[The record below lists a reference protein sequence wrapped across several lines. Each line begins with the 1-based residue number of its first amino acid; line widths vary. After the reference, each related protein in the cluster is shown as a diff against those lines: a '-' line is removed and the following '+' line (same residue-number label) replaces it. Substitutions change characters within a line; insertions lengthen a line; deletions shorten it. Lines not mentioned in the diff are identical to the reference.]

1 MAVEKIENYNIHQNP
16 ATNENQFD
24 IENYLNENWNKTKE
38 VVNNNADELIDIQGK
53 ISDLETDN
61 TSNKQD
67 ISEIK
72 QEQQTQNA
80 NIEKL
85 KQEDIDIKK
94 ELERT
99 KKEFDDY
106 AIHGQA
112 SGEFIHL
119 TDSAKSSCKVDL
131 KGNTKQETRTG
142 KNLFNIE
149 TATMYA
155 GTKELTSDKTGFI
168 LRKSTNRVNNYYLT
182 KNLPAGT
189 YTIYFKLKLENS
201 TFNQQNVGF
210 SFKNSAQDN
219 VGATVTA
226 TSNGTYALKVTTDQ
240 EVSFLYCFINNGENA
255 NCVATITDFMILE
268 GEHTIDENYERFG
281 ASPSLNH
288 PSKIETVGN
297 NINLLHMQE
306 KSYIQLGVNVTQKES
321 CLELNG
327 TTNGAQNILS
337 GGYVDIGNFKKGKYI
352 FKAHIS
358 GSFEKQGS
366 DDFALYIR
374 KKNDT
379 SKSYGNIS
387 GANIEEG
394 TNSFIFELTEDT
406 DLVIQ
411 IWVNA
416 SGIVFSNFE
425 MKLKIEE
432 GEIATSHS
440 PYNLGSVKII
450 VINENLYNEDNY
462 ADKLTIDT
470 DETFKETSSTKIIK
484 IPVKPNSTYTLS
496 RSPVEGT
503 TANIV
508 YGISDTEPLANA
520 KCTYNI
526 LHSTETNK
534 QIVTTANTKYIC
546 IRKQK
551 NNSDY
556 ALFENMK
563 VEENEVATS
572 YIEHEENSVTVPIQ
586 QEMLEEDYI
595 DKENKKEV
603 HNWLTVTLD
612 GVQNIARYKHKTIE
626 NEERSFFQ
634 FNITGKGNGF
644 SGGADSIY
652 CDKLKAF
659 EGAANN
665 AINQECIWNEEG
677 QYFYISINKSRLETD
692 DTEGMNKF
700 LQENPMQVY
709 CTRAETLEL
718 DLTQEQIE
726 ALEKLDEMQTYKN
739 ITNITTDSIAI
750 LDVDYKKDL
759 ETWQKQQD
767 DRITA
772 LEELLSTTQTS
783 AMLIENLENDL
794 LKEVE

>member
-1 MAVEKIENYNIHQNP
+1 MAVEKIGNYNIHQNP

-24 IENYLNENWNKTKE
+24 VENYLNENWNKTKE
-38 VVNNNADELIDIQGK
+38 VVNNNADELISVQGRA
-53 ISDLETDN
+53 SALETDN
-61 TSNKQD
+61 TTNKQD

-72 QEQQTQNA
+72 EEQTEQNT
-80 NIEKL
+80 NIESLQTKL
-85 KQEDIDIKK
+85 EKVE
-94 ELERT
+94 
-99 KKEFDDY
+99 KEFNDY

-119 TDSAKSSCKVDL
+119 TDSAKASCKVDI
-131 KGNTKQETRTG
+131 KGNVKQ
-142 KNLFNIE
+142 
-149 TATMYA
+149 
-155 GTKELTSDKTGFI
+155 D
-168 LRKSTNRVNNYYLT
+168 
-182 KNLPAGT
+182 
-189 YTIYFKLKLENS
+189 
-201 TFNQQNVGF
+201 
-210 SFKNSAQDN
+210 
-219 VGATVTA
+219 
-226 TSNGTYALKVTTDQ
+226 
-240 EVSFLYCFINNGENA
+240 GEPTLDTP
-255 NCVATITDFMILE
+255 VEIQV
-268 GEHTIDENYERFG
+268 
-281 ASPSLNH
+281 
-288 PSKIETVGN
+288 VGN

-321 CLELNG
+321 SLELNG

-450 VINENLYNEDNY
+450 AINENLYNENNY

-484 IPVKPNSTYTLS
+484 IPVKPNSIYTLS

-526 LHSTETNK
+526 LHSTGTNK

-586 QEMLEEDYI
+586 QEMLLEDEFDRI
-595 DKENKKEV
+595 NKKEV
-603 HNWLTVTLD
+603 HNWSKYEITGNEDWRKHATTSNNAFYFEAKNIFTNAETPANNKEEATIINTHYKNYAVDTIAQNNIEGTGLAMNTAYYIGTGLDGISTLEEFKAKMQELYNAGTPVTLY
-612 GVQNIARYKHKTIE
+612 YKKTE
-626 NEERSFFQ
+626 A
-634 FNITGKGNGF
+634 TK
-644 SGGADSIY
+644 
-652 CDKLKAF
+652 
-659 EGAANN
+659 
-665 AINQECIWNEEG
+665 
-677 QYFYISINKSRLETD
+677 
-692 DTEGMNKF
+692 
-700 LQENPMQVY
+700 
-709 CTRAETLEL
+709 L
-718 DLTQEQIE
+718 DLIQEQIE

-739 ITNITTDSIAI
+739 ITNITTDSITI

-772 LEELLSTTQTS
+772 LEELLNTTQTS